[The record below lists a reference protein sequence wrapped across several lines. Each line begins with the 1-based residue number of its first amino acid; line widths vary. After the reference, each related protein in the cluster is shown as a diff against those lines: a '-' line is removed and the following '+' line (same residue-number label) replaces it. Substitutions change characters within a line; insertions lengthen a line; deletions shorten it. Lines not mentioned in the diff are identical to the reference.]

1 MECLHK
7 NFKEKI
13 IEKKFLDLSFEYKTK
28 VCSDCGAYLRGNE
41 FERSYKTWLEEV
53 YKNKRDKFQVQ
64 CHFSNNLIKC
74 ANNYLEDYPGVPITV
89 FMRTLATIY
98 LNIIDTNEGLA
109 SKFNSLM
116 DSEILNS
123 FASDADRKRI
133 NIQFKPNMMLDII
146 AISEVV
152 DLKPS
157 QIIEN
162 CILKMITAITSHDQK
177 LKNFWETE
185 IRNYL
190 DVFLK
195 GA

>member
-1 MECLHK
+1 MECSHK
-7 NFKEKI
+7 NFKEKLV
-13 IEKKFLDLSFEYKTK
+13 EKKFLDLTFKHKAK
-28 VCSDCGAYLRGNE
+28 VCSDCGAYLRGND

-74 ANNYLEDYPGVPITV
+74 ADNYLEDYPGVPITV
-89 FMRTLATIY
+89 FIRTLASIY
-98 LNIIDTNEGLA
+98 LNIIDTNERLA
-109 SKFNSLM
+109 SKFNKLM
-116 DSEILNS
+116 DAEILNS
-123 FASDADRKRI
+123 FANDADRKRI

-152 DLKPS
+152 DLKAY
-157 QIIEN
+157 QIIED
-162 CILKMITAITSHDQK
+162 CILKMMTAITSHDQK
-177 LKNFWETE
+177 LKNFWEAE
-185 IRNYL
+185 IRSYI